1 MYVICFVE
9 KLNFLFFFL
18 SFFLFNTLSKFIGY
32 LVLHWKSQILIVP
45 VNLIMPSQKD
55 SNLPHCYGILKV
67 LLPVDIVLGVVG
79 EVVVNDGGDALDVQP
94 A

>member
-1 MYVICFVE
+1 M
-9 KLNFLFFFL
+9 
-18 SFFLFNTLSKFIGY
+18 
-32 LVLHWKSQILIVP
+32 P

-55 SNLPHCYGILKV
+55 SNLPHCYRILMV